1 MKSEFEPR
9 EQDSEPEVLEVQFL
23 AVYQQAA
30 AKGVL
35 VQYSSPYPHNHI
47 KAHLLT

>member
-1 MKSEFEPR
+1 MKSEVEPW
-9 EQDSEPEVLEVQFL
+9 EQDSEPEVLEVQFF
-23 AVYQQAA
+23 AGHQQAA